1 MKQYELN
8 PESRMARRYYTPWR
22 SRELL
27 DQQYQEGIPEEERA
41 RLFIE
46 RAEMEKQ
53 YIPEPSG
60 YTVYFGELHG
70 HSCLSDGRPTPDEYY
85 RHLRDVAKFDFGT
98 LTDHTH
104 GGIGHDTLLG
114 HQFEVLR
121 EAAIRYNEP
130 GKFTTLL
137 AYEIEA
143 DPYYCNMV
151 VYHDG
156 FGGEVE
162 KSKVP
167 GEYTA
172 EELDALL
179 KRGDRIAVPHDT
191 YMLAVGADLETIPA
205 PLFSPLIQLYSRGN
219 SCEYFGNPQFDWNDS
234 FMCEG
239 GFWHD
244 ALKRGARMGVIGG
257 SDDHGLTNGMILE
270 DRKGLSRFPGITG
283 VLAKENTNKAIFEAI
298 KARRCYCFM
307 GGRMYIDFRVNG
319 HVMGEEF
326 ASEGDR
332 YIYYKVSADAPV
344 KKVTL
349 VKNCR
354 DYIVTKKSEFPIIDY
369 RQEQET
375 DCYYLRVELEDG
387 RCGWTSP
394 IWVNGNPLP

>member
-1 MKQYELN
+1 MKPYQLN
-8 PESRMARRYYTPWR
+8 PESRRARRYYSPLR

-27 DQQYQEGIPEEERA
+27 DQQYEEGVPAEERR
-41 RLFIE
+41 RLYQE

-60 YTVYFGELHG
+60 YNVYFGELHG

-85 RHLRDVAKFDFGT
+85 THLRDVAKFDFGT

-104 GGIGHDTLLG
+104 GGIGKDTLLG
-114 HQFEVLR
+114 DVFETLR
-121 EAAIRYNEP
+121 EATIRYNEP
-130 GKFTTLL
+130 GRFTTLL
-137 AYEIEA
+137 GYEIEA

-151 VYHDG
+151 VYHEGFDG
-156 FGGEVE
+156 AVE
-162 KSKVP
+162 TGRVP

-172 EELDALL
+172 EELSALL
-179 KRGDRIAVPHDT
+179 AREDRIAVPHDT
-191 YMLAVGADLETIPA
+191 YMLAVGADFMTIP
-205 PLFSPLIQLYSRGN
+205 PELFSPLVQLYSRGN
-219 SCEYFGNPQFDWNDS
+219 SCEYFGNPQFDWFDS

-257 SDDHGLTNGMILE
+257 SDDHGLTNGIIT
-270 DRKGLSRFPGITG
+270 DHPGLGRYPGITG

-307 GGRMYIDFRVNG
+307 GGRMYIDFRING

-326 ASEGDR
+326 TEDGDR
-332 YIYYKVSADAPV
+332 YVYFNVSADAPV
-344 KKVTL
+344 KRVTL

-354 DYIVTKKSEFPIIDY
+354 DYIITKRSECPIIDY
-369 RQEQET
+369 RQELET

-394 IWVNGNPLP
+394 IWASGGRSKG